1 MTIAFGPVPSRRLG
15 RSMGINNIPPKV
27 CSYSCAYCQ
36 VGRTIKL
43 QVERR
48 AFYDPEEIFKD
59 VKEKV
64 ERSGQVGEPIEY
76 LTFVP
81 DGEPTLDIHLG
92 REMELL
98 KALGIKV
105 AVITNASLL
114 WREDVRE
121 ELLTADWISLKVDS
135 TREEIWRKLNRPY
148 RTLQLT
154 SILDG
159 MLEFAKVYRGTLV
172 TEMMLVKDV
181 NDSPDQLKDVADFL
195 AQLKPTKAY
204 LAIPIRPPA
213 EAWVRL
219 PDEKAINQAYQ
230 IFHERIDGVEWLI
243 ADEGTAFAPTGNAAD
258 DLLGITAVHPMRKQA
273 VAEFLARAKQ
283 DWSLINKLIAQELL
297 REVEY
302 EGKTFYMRRI
312 HKPVSPRM
320 TEEVLGEP
328 PTAVRN
334 HDIEV

>member
-1 MTIAFGPVPSRRLG
+1 
-15 RSMGINNIPPKV
+15 
-27 CSYSCAYCQ
+27 

-48 AFYDPEEIFKD
+48 AFYDPGEIFKD

-64 ERSGQVGEPIEY
+64 ERSGQVGEPIDY

-98 KALGIKV
+98 KPLGIKM

-114 WREDVRE
+114 WREDVRAD
-121 ELLTADWISLKVDS
+121 LLKADWISLKVDS
-135 TREEIWRKLNRPY
+135 TREEIWRKLNRPH
-148 RTLQLT
+148 RALRLT

-172 TEMMLVKDV
+172 TETMVVKDV
-181 NDSPDQLKDVADFL
+181 NDSADQVKDVADFL
-195 AQLKPTKAY
+195 TQLKPTKAY
-204 LAIPIRPPA
+204 LAIPTRPPA

-230 IFHERIDGVEWLI
+230 IFHERIDGVECLI

-258 DLLGITAVHPMRKQA
+258 DLLGITAVHPMKKEA
-273 VAEFLARAKQ
+273 VAEFLARASE

-302 EGKTFYMRRI
+302 QGKTFYMRRI
-312 HKPVSPRM
+312 HKPVSPKV
-320 TEEVLGEP
+320 TEEVLEEP
-328 PTAVRN
+328 AAAVRN